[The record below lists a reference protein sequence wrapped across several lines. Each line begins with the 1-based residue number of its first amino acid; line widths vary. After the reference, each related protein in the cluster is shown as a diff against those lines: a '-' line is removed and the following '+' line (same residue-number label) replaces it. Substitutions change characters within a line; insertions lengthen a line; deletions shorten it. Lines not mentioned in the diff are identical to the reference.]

1 MPRLACPEQ
10 ARIPLHL
17 VQRGRA
23 RAACF
28 SCAGDR
34 VAYLELLREC
44 ALEAECS
51 VHAYALMGNHVHL
64 LLTSVRERGAARL
77 VPSLVA
83 RYAQHL
89 ASAYGH
95 LDAVWEEPY
104 DATPVCTRAQMLSC
118 MRYIEEN
125 PVRAGL
131 ASDPAAYRW
140 SSHRANALGE
150 DDALVR
156 PHPHYYS
163 LGRSPDER
171 RAAYAALFARTGER
185 ITPVSRWRSGSLSPR
200 ARSRS

>member
-1 MPRLACPEQ
+1 MARLACPEQ

-51 VHAYALMGNHVHL
+51 VHAWALMGNHVHL
-64 LLTSVRERGAARL
+64 LFTSVRARGAARL
-77 VPSLVA
+77 VPALVA
-83 RYAQHL
+83 RYARHL

-95 LDAVWEEPY
+95 AGAVWEEPY
-104 DATPVCTRAQMLSC
+104 DATPVYARAQMLSC

-131 ASDPAAYRW
+131 APHPAAYRW

-150 DDALVR
+150 DDPLVT
-156 PHPHYYS
+156 PHPHYCS
-163 LGRSPDER
+163 LGRSPQER
-171 RAAYAALFARTGER
+171 RAAYAALFAKKR
-185 ITPVSRWRSGSLSPR
+185 ISSAHGRGPDP
-200 ARSRS
+200 

>member
-17 VQRGRA
+17 VQRGRT

-34 VAYLELLREC
+34 LAYLELLREC

-51 VHAYALMGNHVHL
+51 VHAWALMGNHVHL
-64 LLTSVRERGAARL
+64 LFTSVRAHGAARL
-77 VPSLVA
+77 VPALVA
-83 RYAQHL
+83 CYARHL

-95 LDAVWEEPY
+95 VDAVWEEPY
-104 DATPVCTRAQMLSC
+104 DATPVYTRAQLLFC
-118 MRYIEEN
+118 MRYIEAN

-131 ASDPAAYRW
+131 APSPGAWPW
-140 SSHRANALGE
+140 SSYRCNALGE
-150 DDALVR
+150 DNALVT

-163 LGRSPDER
+163 LGRSPVER
-171 RAAYAALFARTGER
+171 RAAYAALFTKKAISSADGR
-185 ITPVSRWRSGSLSPR
+185 GSH
-200 ARSRS
+200 A

>member
-10 ARIPLHL
+10 ARIPLHV

-34 VAYLELLREC
+34 LAYLALLRER
-44 ALEAECS
+44 ALEARCL
-51 VHAYALMGNHVHL
+51 VHAWALMGNHVHL
-64 LLTSVRERGAARL
+64 LFTAVRARGAARL
-77 VPSLVA
+77 VPALAACYA
-83 RYAQHL
+83 RHL

-95 LDAVWEEPY
+95 VEPGWEEPY
-104 DATPVCTRAQMLSC
+104 DATPVYIRAQLLSC

-131 ASDPAAYRW
+131 ARSPQAWPW
-140 SSHRANALGE
+140 SSYRCNALGAE
-150 DDALVR
+150 DALVT

-163 LGRSPDER
+163 LGRSPEAR
-171 RAAYAALFARTGER
+171 RAAYTALFTNKEISSAEGRG
-185 ITPVSRWRSGSLSPR
+185 PH
-200 ARSRS
+200 A

>member
-10 ARIPLHL
+10 PRIPLHL

-34 VAYLELLREC
+34 LAYLESLREC

-51 VHAYALMGNHVHL
+51 VHAWALMGNHVHL
-64 LLTSVRERGAARL
+64 LFTSVRAHGAARL
-77 VPSLVA
+77 VPALVA
-83 RYAQHL
+83 CYARHL

-95 LDAVWEEPY
+95 LDTVWEEPY
-104 DATPVCTRAQMLSC
+104 DATPVHTRAQLLFC

-131 ASDPAAYRW
+131 VPSPQAWRW
-140 SSHRANALGE
+140 SSYRANALGE
-150 DDALVR
+150 EDALVT

-163 LGRSPDER
+163 LGRSPEAR
-171 RAAYAALFARTGER
+171 RAAYAALFTEKR
-185 ITPVSRWRSGSLSPR
+185 ISSADGRGSH
-200 ARSRS
+200 A

>member
-34 VAYLELLREC
+34 LAYLESLREC
-44 ALEAECS
+44 VLEAECS
-51 VHAYALMGNHVHL
+51 VHAWALMGNHVHL
-64 LLTSVRERGAARL
+64 LITSVRARGAARL
-77 VPSLVA
+77 VSKLVA
-83 RYAQHL
+83 RYARHL

-95 LDAVWEEPY
+95 IDAVWEERY
-104 DATPVCTRAQMLSC
+104 DATPVYTRTQLLAC

-131 ASDPAAYRW
+131 APSAGAWRW
-140 SSHRANALGE
+140 SSYRANALGE
-150 DDALVR
+150 EDALVT

-163 LGRSPDER
+163 LGRSPELR
-171 RAAYAALFARTGER
+171 RAAYTALFVAA
-185 ITPVSRWRSGSLSPR
+185 TPRVSRAP
-200 ARSRS
+200 

>member
-34 VAYLELLREC
+34 LAYLELLREC

-51 VHAYALMGNHVHL
+51 VHAWALMGNHVHL
-64 LLTSVRERGAARL
+64 LFTSVRARGAARL
-77 VPSLVA
+77 VPALVA
-83 RYAQHL
+83 RYAHHL
-89 ASAYGH
+89 AAAYGH
-95 LDAVWEEPY
+95 ADTVWEEPY
-104 DATPVCTRAQMLSC
+104 DATPVYTRAQLLFC

-131 ASDPAAYRW
+131 AAHPGTYRW
-140 SSHRANALGE
+140 SSYRANALGE
-150 DDALVR
+150 DDALLT
-156 PHPHYYS
+156 PHPHYCS
-163 LGRSPDER
+163 LGRSPDAR
-171 RAAYAALFARTGER
+171 RSAYAVLFARTAER
-185 ITPVSRWRSGSLSPR
+185 ITPVSRPPS
-200 ARSRS
+200 